1 MKVLITA
8 ATQYEIGLFDP
19 PAIEHDILIT
29 GVGSVATLYHLQ
41 KRIHQVDYDL
51 IIQAGFAGT
60 FSNNLNLG
68 QTVIVTHDTFGDL
81 GAEEDDQ
88 YQTLFDMGLADKNE
102 FPFTN
107 GWLVNNNGIIDA
119 SACKKV
125 TAITV
130 NKVSDAAL
138 LKQQRSNTFNA
149 DVETMEG
156 AAFHYICL
164 QENVPFVQIRTIT
177 NVVGVRNKTKWLLNE
192 SIENLATALT
202 NFVNNLKG

>member
-1 MKVLITA
+1 MKVLITS
-8 ATQYEIGLFDP
+8 ATQDEIGMF
-19 PAIEHDILIT
+19 ASAAVEHDILIT

-51 IIQAGFAGT
+51 VIQAGFAGT
-60 FSNNLNLG
+60 FNNDLHLG
-68 QTVIVTHDTFGDL
+68 ETVIVTHDTFGDL
-81 GAEEDDQ
+81 GAEENDE

-107 GWLVNNNGIIDA
+107 GWLVNNNDMINA
-119 SACKKV
+119 STCKKV
-125 TAITV
+125 KAITV

-164 QENVPFVQIRTIT
+164 QENIPFVQIRTIS
-177 NVVGVRNKTKWLLNE
+177 NIVGVRDKTKWLLNE
-192 SIENLATALT
+192 SIENLATVLT
-202 NFVNNLKG
+202 DFVNNLKG

>member
-60 FSNNLNLG
+60 FSNNLDLG

-107 GWLVNNNGIIDA
+107 GWLINNNGIIDA

-138 LKQQRSNTFNA
+138 LKQQRINTFNA

-177 NVVGVRNKTKWLLNE
+177 NIVGVRDKTKWLLNE

>member
-1 MKVLITA
+1 MKVLITS
-8 ATQYEIGLFDP
+8 ATQYELGMF
-19 PAIEHDILIT
+19 ASAAVEHDILIT

-51 IIQAGFAGT
+51 VIQAGFAGT
-60 FSNNLNLG
+60 FNNDLHLG
-68 QTVIVTHDTFGDL
+68 ETVIVTHDTFGDL
-81 GAEEDDQ
+81 GAEENDE

-107 GWLVNNNGIIDA
+107 GWLVNNNDMINA
-119 SACKKV
+119 STCKKV
-125 TAITV
+125 KAITV

-164 QENVPFVQIRTIT
+164 QENIPFVQIRTIS
-177 NVVGVRNKTKWLLNE
+177 NIVGVRDKTKWLLNE
-192 SIENLATALT
+192 SIENLATVLT
-202 NFVNNLKG
+202 DFVNNLKG